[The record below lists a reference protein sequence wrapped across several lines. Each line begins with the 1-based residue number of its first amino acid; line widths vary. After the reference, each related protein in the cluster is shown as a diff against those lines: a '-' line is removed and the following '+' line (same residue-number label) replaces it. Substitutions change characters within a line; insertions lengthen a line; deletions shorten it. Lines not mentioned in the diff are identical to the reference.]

1 MVGGGGYYGGGGGC
15 YSGGGGGSSYSQYG
29 GYYFMGNNGGAGQI
43 TIAYSLSSMA
53 VSFKYTGASQSFTI
67 PSGIYSIS
75 VTLVGAGG
83 GSSGL
88 SHVYYGT
95 GGRGAQLQFNLTVTP
110 GDVYYLFVGGRG
122 KGLLTDGNLT
132 VYAGGYNGGG
142 NGTGV
147 SSYGGGGAT
156 DIRFGGTALANRIAV
171 AGGGKL
177 NLICSLSSLIRIL
190 TDLFYT

>member
-1 MVGGGGYYGGGGGC
+1 
-15 YSGGGGGSSYSQYG
+15 
-29 GYYFMGNNGGAGQI
+29 MGNNRGAGQI
-43 TIAYSLSSMA
+43 TIAYSLSSIA
-53 VSFKYTGASQSFTI
+53 ASFKYTGAFQSFTI
-67 PSGIYSIS
+67 PSGVYSIS

-95 GGRGAQLQFNLTVTP
+95 GGRGAQLQFNLAVTP

-122 KGLLTDGNLT
+122 KGLLIDGSLI

-142 NGTGV
+142 NGTGA

-156 DIRFGGTALANRIAV
+156 DIRFGGTALSNRIAV

-177 NLICSLSSLIRIL
+177 NLIYSQSSVISI
-190 TDLFYT
+190 D

>member
-1 MVGGGGYYGGGGGC
+1 
-15 YSGGGGGSSYSQYG
+15 
-29 GYYFMGNNGGAGQI
+29 MGNNRGAGQI
-43 TIAYSLSSMA
+43 TITYSLSSMA
-53 VSFKYTGASQSFTI
+53 VSFKYTGTFQSFTI
-67 PSGIYSIS
+67 PSGIYLIS

-122 KGLLTDGNLT
+122 KGLLIDGSLT

-142 NGTGV
+142 NGTGA

-177 NLICSLSSLIRIL
+177 ILICLLSSVI
-190 TDLFYT
+190 